1 MEIRIRTYCEEDR
14 ERLKEITIAAF
25 PAVSIDRAIEERFG
39 VLNGGDW
46 AARKR
51 QSIDADC
58 NAHPA
63 GILVAVTD
71 EGHVIGYITTRLNRE
86 SCLGWIPNTAV
97 DPDYQG
103 MGIGRQLME
112 AALEYLRAAGMTHAK
127 IETLVANERGQAFY
141 PSVGFEEVARQIHY
155 VMDLKR

>member
-1 MEIRIRTYCEEDR
+1 MQIRIRSYREEDR

-39 VLNGGDW
+39 VLNGMDW

-58 NAHPA
+58 DAHPA
-63 GILVAVTD
+63 GILVAETD
-71 EGHVIGYITTRLNRE
+71 EGHVVGYVTTRLNRE
-86 SCLGWIPNTAV
+86 SRLGWIPNIAV
-97 DPDYQG
+97 DPACQG
-103 MGIGRQLME
+103 AGIGRQLMD
-112 AALEYLRAAGMTHAK
+112 AALEYLRSAGMRHAK
-127 IETLVANERGQAFY
+127 IETLVSNERGQAFY

-155 VMDLKR
+155 VMDLNK